1 MDNHLDHFTLLVRDG
16 HHVASLARSLI
27 YLSIDLL
34 RVEER
39 LGDIVDVIDRH
50 SSALGNPPPPQHIK
64 MRNSLVLWSD
74 GRFLLLL
81 ALVDGCPTGDVGLE
95 AGVEVVAADLEGDE
109 ALAILTPR

>member
-50 SSALGNPPPPQHIK
+50 SSALGNPPPPHPHQMQK
-64 MRNSLVLWSD
+64 SLVLWSD